1 MKLHSNFFFSIH
13 QIYPRCVIEF
23 TGHHDHSSI
32 DICED
37 DEMDLDLNQDNDLDL
52 DPDEDML

>member
-1 MKLHSNFFFSIH
+1 M
-13 QIYPRCVIEF
+13 EF
-23 TGHHDHSSI
+23 VWQFAGNHDHSSI

-52 DPDEDML
+52 DTDDQDML